1 MPLVMRNWNL
11 NTKIIMKNSSITFGL
26 LATVLLALPG
36 AHARAEDDTVTHAF
50 ETDTM
55 RVPTLQTGGACIIQN
70 VTIHTALRPAFLGTV
85 VVKDGKITSVT
96 EGESESLS
104 GASDGLLVIDG
115 SGKHLAPGVIDTH
128 SHTAISGGVNEGT
141 LTITADCDISDTIDP
156 DDVGIYRALAGGVTT
171 IQCLHGSANAIGG
184 RSEVL
189 KLKWGVTAAELVFPD
204 APQGIKFALGEN
216 PKGSN
221 WGGNRDRFPSSR
233 RGIEAV
239 YDRAFT
245 RAVAYGEGWKTYD
258 EAVAQG
264 EDPTPPRRDIR
275 LETLLGILEGSVKV
289 HSHSYRADEIL
300 MLLRKAEEFG
310 FRIQTLQHVLE
321 GYKVAAEIAE
331 HGAGT
336 STFSDWWNYKI
347 EAYDAIPQNAALLH
361 EAGVLSTINS
371 DSDELMRHLY
381 HEAAKSVRY
390 AGLDRVDALQMAT
403 LNGAKQLGLGDR
415 IGSIEVGKDA
425 DLVLLDADPLSVY
438 SQVQWT
444 MVDGEI
450 EFERLDAFG
459 LYRADVTSNP
469 EMDIR
474 SGAPATP
481 PAVAGE
487 GLLALVGG
495 TVHPADG
502 PAIPG
507 GTVVIFGSRIVAVG
521 AGVELPDDCEVID
534 ATGKHLWPGMIALD
548 TPIGLFEIGSV
559 PATNDTSELGGNQP
573 DLSVTSSVHPESA
586 HIAVTRISGITRTQ
600 TSPQGGGPI
609 MGQSS
614 VIDLDGM
621 TWEEL
626 VCKDRDMLHINFPRM
641 RNDAKDD
648 KDPERVTELRDLLEE
663 ARSWR
668 RLTDAAADNGLAPL
682 GDRRLEALA
691 PYALG
696 EKRIALHADGAQT
709 ILGAMRFAREEELDV
724 VLYGVTEG
732 WKVADRIASEGLSV
746 VVGPVLSVPRSD
758 FDPFDSRYANAAVL
772 ARAGVPIA
780 IMSSDDEN
788 PRNLPFAAGF
798 AANWGLSKGEALR
811 AVTLHAA
818 EVVGMQDSLGSLTA
832 GKRADIVMTDG
843 DLFEATTQVLRMW
856 IDGNEV
862 SMSNRQTDLYDKYR
876 ARLHSKIAK

>member
-1 MPLVMRNWNL
+1 MRILNL
-11 NTKIIMKNSSITFGL
+11 NKQNNMKSSSITFGL
-26 LATVLLALPG
+26 VAMALLALPG
-36 AHARAEDDTVTHAF
+36 AFANAGDESPMHAF

-55 RVPTLQTGGACIIQN
+55 RVPTLQTSGGCVIRG
-70 VTIHTALRPAFLGTV
+70 VTIHSAVGPAFVGSV
-85 VVKDGKITSVT
+85 VVQDGKITSVT
-96 EGESESLS
+96 EGDGGNLS
-104 GASDGLLVIDG
+104 DVYIGLTIVDGT
-115 SGKHLAPGVIDTH
+115 GKHLAPGVVDTH

-141 LTITADCDISDTIDP
+141 LSITAACDISDTINP
-156 DDVGIYRALAGGVTT
+156 DDIGIFRALAGGVTT
-171 IQCLHGSANAIGG
+171 IQCLHGSANAIDG

-189 KLKWGVTAAELVFPD
+189 KLKWGATAAELVFPD

-221 WGGNRDRFPSSR
+221 WGGNSDRFPSSR

-245 RAVAYGEGWKTYD
+245 RAVAYGEGWKKYD
-258 EAVAQG
+258 EAVANG
-264 EDPTPPRRDIR
+264 EDAMPPRRDLR
-275 LETLLGILEGSVKV
+275 LETLLGIVEGVVKV

-321 GYKVAAEIAE
+321 GYKIAAEIAE

-347 EAYDAIPQNAALLH
+347 EAYDAIPQNAALLD

-390 AGLDRVDALQMAT
+390 AGIDRVAALRMVT
-403 LNGAKQLGLGDR
+403 LNGAMQLGLGDR
-415 IGSIEVGKDA
+415 TGSIEVGKDA

-450 EFERLDAFG
+450 EFERIDAFG
-459 LYRADVTSNP
+459 LYRAGVTSN
-469 EMDIR
+469 ERMDAA
-474 SGAPATP
+474 SGADSTP

-487 GLLALVGG
+487 GLIAFVGA

-502 PAIPG
+502 PPIPN

-521 AGVELPDDCEVID
+521 AGVELPEDCRVID
-534 ATGKHLWPGMIALD
+534 AAGKHIWPGMIALD

-559 PATNDTSELGGNQP
+559 PATNDMSELGGNQP
-573 DLSVTSSVHPESA
+573 DLSVTASVNPESA
-586 HIAVTRISGITRTQ
+586 HIAVTRTNGITRTQ
-600 TSPQGGGPI
+600 TAPQGGGPI

-648 KDPERVTELRDLLEE
+648 KEPERVTEIRDLLEE
-663 ARSWR
+663 AREWS
-668 RLTDAAADNGLAPL
+668 RLTDAAADNGLSPIR
-682 GDRRLEALA
+682 DRRLEALA

-696 EKRIALHADGAQT
+696 EKRIGLHADSAQT
-709 ILGAMRFAREEELDV
+709 ILGALRFAKDEELDV
-724 VLYGVTEG
+724 VLYGATEG
-732 WKVADRIASEGLSV
+732 WKIADRIATEGVPV
-746 VVGPVLSVPRSD
+746 VVGPVLSVPRSH

-772 ARAGVPIA
+772 ARAGVRIA

-811 AVTLHAA
+811 AVTLNAA
-818 EVVGMQDSLGSLTA
+818 EIVGMQDSLGSLTA
-832 GKRADIVMTDG
+832 GKRADIVITDG
-843 DLFEATTQVLRMW
+843 DLFEATTQVLGMW
-856 IDGNEV
+856 IDGREV
-862 SMSNRQTDLYDKYR
+862 SMANKQTELYGRYR
-876 ARLHSKIAK
+876 ARLHSLKEK